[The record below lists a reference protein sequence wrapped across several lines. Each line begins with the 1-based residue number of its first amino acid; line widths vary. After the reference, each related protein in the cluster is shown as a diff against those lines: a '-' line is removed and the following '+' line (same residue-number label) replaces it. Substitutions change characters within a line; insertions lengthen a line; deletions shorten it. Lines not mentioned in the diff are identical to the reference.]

1 MTNED
6 LTSQLNPTR
15 ISGFLME
22 FLAVSFAVFPAVKYE
37 IDMSQTWFNIK
48 QLISK
53 SSFVLVLGIASI
65 QLQNNKYV
73 GRKMLDLRNWRYFN
87 AVNVFLKT
95 THLALWGATV
105 HSSFEVRHMM
115 SVKFA
120 NRLSK
125 YNFFF
130 SPLLI
135 VGSLHKNHFHFF
147 GEACISQKLCS
158 NIWRDPLT
166 QAP

>member
-73 GRKMLDLRNWRYFN
+73 GRKMLDLRN
-87 AVNVFLKT
+87 
-95 THLALWGATV
+95 
-105 HSSFEVRHMM
+105 
-115 SVKFA
+115 
-120 NRLSK
+120 
-125 YNFFF
+125 
-130 SPLLI
+130 
-135 VGSLHKNHFHFF
+135 
-147 GEACISQKLCS
+147 
-158 NIWRDPLT
+158 
-166 QAP
+166 